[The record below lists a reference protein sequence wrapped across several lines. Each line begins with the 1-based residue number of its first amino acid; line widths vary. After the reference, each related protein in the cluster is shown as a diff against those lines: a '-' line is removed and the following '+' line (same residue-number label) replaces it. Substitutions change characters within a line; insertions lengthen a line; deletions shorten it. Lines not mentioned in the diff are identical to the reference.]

1 MHNHINWDDVRSHWD
16 EYRDKVKH
24 QWTKLTDDDIRDIR
38 GDRQRLMQALQ
49 DRYEITKDKVEKEVT
64 EFFEGSGNWIDQA
77 KQKVLNI
84 AEQGKQYVRDNSLP
98 DMTNDLQQVIRR
110 HPIRSALV
118 SLGIGYVLAK
128 LGSMTSRS

>member
-16 EYRDKVKH
+16 EYHDKVKH

-38 GDRQRLMQALQ
+38 GDRHRLMQALQ

-77 KQKVLNI
+77 KQRVLNI
-84 AEQGKQYVRDNSLP
+84 AEQGKQYVRDNSIP

-118 SLGIGYVLAK
+118 SMGIGYVLAK
-128 LGSMTSRS
+128 LGSMSSRS

>member
-1 MHNHINWDDVRSHWD
+1 MENHINWDDVRSHWD
-16 EYRDKVKH
+16 DYRDKVKH
-24 QWTKLTDDDIRDIR
+24 QWNKLTDDDIRDIR

-49 DRYEITKDKVEKEVT
+49 DRYQITKDKVEKDVT
-64 EFFEGSGNWIDQA
+64 EFFAGSGTWLEQA
-77 KQKVLNI
+77 KQRVLNI

>member
-16 EYRDKVKH
+16 EYRDKIKH

>member
-77 KQKVLNI
+77 KQRVLNI
-84 AEQGKQYVRDNSLP
+84 AEQGKQYVRDNSIP

-118 SLGIGYVLAK
+118 SMGIGYVLAK

>member
-84 AEQGKQYVRDNSLP
+84 AEQGKQYVRDNSIP
-98 DMTNDLQQVIRR
+98 DMKNDLQQLIRR

-128 LGSMTSRS
+128 LGSMTSRR

>member
-38 GDRQRLMQALQ
+38 GDRHRLMQALQ

-64 EFFEGSGNWIDQA
+64 EFFEGSGNWIEQA
-77 KQKVLNI
+77 KQRILNI
-84 AEQGKQYVRDNSLP
+84 AEQSKQYVRHNSLP
-98 DMTNDLQQVIRR
+98 GMTNDLQQVIRR

-118 SLGIGYVLAK
+118 SMGIGYVLAK